1 MFSAVLKIVLY
12 QRIFREKVVFFEVDF
27 NICWYVVFRCYF
39 QWTAGKSWRNNWNDY
54 YFLIASGK
62 LTTWYQWGQWPS
74 ISLLR
79 RGNWN
84 RLTWSWNRLTW
95 SFDWNRLTSSRR
107 PPRAFHSPIETS
119 CKIHVSLF
127 QTSCKIHVS
136 LFQLPLR
143 RREA

>member
-95 SFDWNRLTSSRR
+95 SFDWNRLTW
-107 PPRAFHSPIETS
+107 TS
-119 CKIHVSLF
+119 CKPIPIASAEERGLGSIMFQPYDSIVS
-127 QTSCKIHVS
+127 I
-136 LFQLPLR
+136 
-143 RREA
+143 